1 MEQNIGEIISKS
13 RRDRQMT
20 QEEFAM
26 RLGVTPQAVSK
37 WERDMGLP
45 DVSMLAGIC
54 NVLELDANILL
65 GIKAEGEKAKVG
77 GVDWASC
84 TNLVAEPLELVFGKE
99 LVPVVMEGLKTDL
112 IMKKRQELGM
122 RQGMLLPSIRI
133 RDELELAG
141 AEFAVLSY
149 GKELYRTTL
158 DSLTEKTYEEMIDCV
173 VRVCSDHYGDILN
186 KSMVK
191 SLVDIVKERY
201 PGVADGLVPE
211 QIGYGELLGLLKR
224 KLKAGESIRDLIHI
238 LEELETSYVDRKSNL
253 C

>member
-1 MEQNIGEIISKS
+1 MEQKIGEIISKS

-45 DVSMLAGIC
+45 DITMLAGIC
-54 NVLELDANILL
+54 NVLELDANVLL
-65 GIKAEGEKAKVG
+65 GIKAEGEAAKAG
-77 GVDWASC
+77 RFGWAGC
-84 TNLVAEPLELVFGKE
+84 TNLVAEPLELRFGKE
-99 LVPVVMEGLKTDL
+99 LVSVVAEGLKTDI

-122 RQGMLLPSIRI
+122 RQGMLLPIFRL
-133 RDELELAG
+133 RDDPDLAG
-141 AEFAVLSY
+141 MEFVVLSY

-158 DSLTEKTYEEMIDCV
+158 ENLTEKTYEEMIDCV
-173 VRVCSDHYGDILN
+173 VRACSNHYGDILN

-191 SLVDIVKERY
+191 SMVDIIKELY

-211 QIGYGELLGLLKR
+211 RIGYGELLSVLKS
-224 KLKAGESIRDLIHI
+224 KLKKGEDIRDLIHI
-238 LEELETSYVDRKSNL
+238 LEELEIISTS
-253 C
+253 